1 MVSFVRLSNAVGN
14 EGRFSRETQ
23 LMTLAA
29 TAVCMATLLG
39 HTLRAQTADA
49 ILAEP
54 EVKAAMQAI

>member
-1 MVSFVRLSNAVGN
+1 
-14 EGRFSRETQ
+14 
-23 LMTLAA
+23 
-29 TAVCMATLLG
+29 MATLLG